1 MYVKYNMQL
10 NRQLIDSVILAIIV
24 WFMRRD
30 ITLALVIAVANYGLR
45 MVNF

>member
-1 MYVKYNMQL
+1 MNI
-10 NRQLIDSVILAIIV
+10 NRQLIDSVILALLI

-30 ITLALVIAVANYGLR
+30 ITLALVIAVASYVLR

>member
-1 MYVKYNMQL
+1 MNI

-30 ITLALVIAVANYGLR
+30 IVLALVIAVASYVLR
-45 MVNF
+45 MIAV

>member
-1 MYVKYNMQL
+1 MNI
-10 NRQLIDSVILAIIV
+10 NRQLIDSAILALLI

-30 ITLALVIAVANYGLR
+30 ITLALVIAVASYVLR

>member
-1 MYVKYNMQL
+1 MNI
-10 NRQLIDSVILAIIV
+10 NRQLIDAAILAIIV

-30 ITLALVIAVANYGLR
+30 ITLALVVAVASYVLR

>member
-1 MYVKYNMQL
+1 MNI

-30 ITLALVIAVANYGLR
+30 ITLALVIAVASYVLK
-45 MVNF
+45 MINF

>member
-1 MYVKYNMQL
+1 MNI

-30 ITLALVIAVANYGLR
+30 ITLALVIAVASYVLR
-45 MVNF
+45 MITL

>member
-1 MYVKYNMQL
+1 MNI

-30 ITLALVIAVANYGLR
+30 ITLALVIAVASYVLR
-45 MVNF
+45 MINF

>member
-1 MYVKYNMQL
+1 MNI

-30 ITLALVIAVANYGLR
+30 IVLALVIAVASYVLR
-45 MVNF
+45 MIAF